1 LQTLIIAKSSV
12 KKPKNLISYLENLKR
27 EGWIDVPL
35 EGGVMS
41 PDYSTLFIAFR
52 TPYEGQLLQFRK
64 DKIKEYNFIVR
75 KFVD

>member
-1 LQTLIIAKSSV
+1 
-12 KKPKNLISYLENLKR
+12 LKR